1 MSPEIKKGWILI
13 EKRNN
18 LHDLKHRN
26 EGPTRDNSS
35 STESNKSGH
44 IAIMS

>member
-1 MSPEIKKGWILI
+1 MNPEIKKGWMLI
-13 EKRNN
+13 HKQNN
-18 LHDLKHRN
+18 FYDLEHRN

-35 STESNKSGH
+35 PTESNKSGH